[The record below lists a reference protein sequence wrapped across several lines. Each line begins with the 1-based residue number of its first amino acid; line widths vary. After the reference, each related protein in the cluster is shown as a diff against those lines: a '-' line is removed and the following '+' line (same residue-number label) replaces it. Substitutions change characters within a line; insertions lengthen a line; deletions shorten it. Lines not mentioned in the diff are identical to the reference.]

1 MNPSASSPSPA
12 VGLVGLGIMGSAMAP
27 NLLAAGFQVV
37 GFDVSPER
45 MQAFVAAG
53 GTPATSPKAVAEAAP
68 IVITSLPSVSALQTV
83 VLGPEGL
90 TSANVKGRIL
100 VETSTLPIP
109 DKQAVHDQARGWQM
123 LDCPLSGTG
132 AQAVNKDVLVYASGD
147 PQAIAA
153 CEPVFKGFAK
163 AHHDVGAFGNG
174 SRMKFV
180 ANLLVAIHNVAAA
193 EAFALGMKAGLDAET
208 IYRVIADGAGGSRMF
223 TVRGPQMVAHHYEPA
238 TMKVE
243 TWQKDMKIIAEF
255 AAEVGA
261 PTPLFHA
268 TAPIYST
275 AMAQGRGAQDTA
287 AVFAVLADMARLALP
302 QPQ

>member
-1 MNPSASSPSPA
+1 MNAASTSSRPP

-27 NLLAAGFQVV
+27 NLLAAGFEVF

-45 MQAFVAAG
+45 LQAFVQAG
-53 GTPATSPKAVAEAAP
+53 GTPVASPQAVAEAAP
-68 IVITSLPSVSALQTV
+68 IVITSLPSVAALQAV
-83 VLGPEGL
+83 VLGPQGL
-90 TSANVKGRIL
+90 TSAKVPGRIL
-100 VETSTLPIP
+100 VETSTFPIE
-109 DKQAVHDQARGWQM
+109 DKQAVRDQATNWHM

-132 AQAVNKDVLVYASGD
+132 AQAAKKDLLVYASGD
-147 PQAIAA
+147 SAAIAA
-153 CEPVFKGFAK
+153 CAQVFDGFSK

-193 EAFALGMKAGLDAET
+193 EAFALGIKAGLDADT
-208 IYRVIADGAGGSRMF
+208 IYKVIADGAGGSRMF
-223 TVRGPQMVAHHYEPA
+223 TVRGPQMVANHYEPA

-255 AAEVGA
+255 AAHVGA

-287 AVFAVLADMARLALP
+287 AVFAVLADMARIELP
-302 QPQ
+302 QPR

>member
-1 MNPSASSPSPA
+1 MSSSLSSQT

-45 MQAFVAAG
+45 MKAFVAAG
-53 GTPATSPKAVAEAAP
+53 GTPAASPQAVAEAAP
-68 IVITSLPSVSALQTV
+68 IVITSLPSVAALNAV
-83 VLGPEGL
+83 VLGPQGL
-90 TSANVKGRIL
+90 MAAQVPGRIL
-100 VETSTLPIP
+100 VETSTLPIE
-109 DKQAVHDQARGWQM
+109 DKQAVHDQATGWQM

-132 AQAVNKDVLVYASGD
+132 AQAAKKDLLVYASGNS
-147 PQAIAA
+147 QAIAA
-153 CEPVFKGFAK
+153 CSHVFNGFAK
-163 AHHDVGAFGNG
+163 AHYDVGAFGNG

-180 ANLLVAIHNVAAA
+180 ANLLVAIHNVATA

-208 IYRVIADGAGGSRMF
+208 IYKVIADGAGGSRMF
-223 TVRGPQMVAHHYEPA
+223 TVRGPLMVANHYEPA

-268 TAPIYST
+268 SAPIYST
-275 AMAQGRGAQDTA
+275 AMAQGLGSQDTA
-287 AVFAVLADMARLALP
+287 AVFAVLADMARLKLP
-302 QPQ
+302 NPQ

>member
-1 MNPSASSPSPA
+1 MTSSTSSQT

-53 GTPATSPKAVAEAAP
+53 GTPAASPQAVAEAAP
-68 IVITSLPSVSALQTV
+68 IIITSLPSVAALHTV
-83 VLGPEGL
+83 VLGPQGL
-90 TSANVKGRIL
+90 TAAQVQGRIL
-100 VETSTLPIP
+100 VETSTLPIE
-109 DKQAVHDQARGWQM
+109 DKQAVHDQATGWHM

-132 AQAVNKDVLVYASGD
+132 AQAAKKDLLIYASGNS
-147 PQAIAA
+147 QAIAA
-153 CEPVFKGFAK
+153 CEQVFKGFSK
-163 AHHDVGAFGNG
+163 AHYDVGAFGNG

-193 EAFALGMKAGLDAET
+193 EAFALGMKAGLDAAT
-208 IYRVIADGAGGSRMF
+208 IYKVVADGAGGSRMF
-223 TVRGPQMVAHHYEPA
+223 TVRGPQMVANHYEPA

-268 TAPIYST
+268 SAPIYSA
-275 AMAQGRGAQDTA
+275 AMAQGRGPQDTA
-287 AVFAVLADMARLALP
+287 AVFAVLADMARLDLP
-302 QPQ
+302 NAS